1 MTLIL
6 QKFIRTSPSTI
17 KSRPRLSVVT
27 LAVIDAHG
35 IGGVVKVHQSISTK
49 NKVKLPRMSIVS
61 YCSTINQRSSD
72 GHGGRTIS
80 GIFYDR

>member
-6 QKFIRTSPSTI
+6 QKFIRTFPSGI
-17 KSRPRLSVVT
+17 KSRPRLSVVVT

-61 YCSTINQRSSD
+61 YCSTID
-72 GHGGRTIS
+72 
-80 GIFYDR
+80 